1 MPHDDDD
8 GFYVLPEPALNRPTL
23 LNGCARAA
31 TAAEAAFRVQYPN
44 SLPRASRIVALDRG
58 ASEMLNAISED
69 PWKGARFLILSPVQP
84 DLAQDRVKLTGPD
97 GGALDAAA
105 ELEGA
110 DVVVLVA
117 TTSVGANAAGVIGRM
132 ARARGVMTA
141 GVVVAGRAAD
151 AVVQAMRPSA
161 AVLVM
166 ASDADY
172 LPAMLT
178 ALRA

>member
-8 GFYVLPEPALNRPTL
+8 GVYILPDRSADRPTGL
-23 LNGCARAA
+23 GACARAA

-58 ASEMLNAISED
+58 AAGLLHAISED
-69 PWKGARFLILSPVQP
+69 PWKGARFLILAPVQP
-84 DLAQDRVKLTGPD
+84 DLAAGRVRLTGPD
-97 GGALDAAA
+97 GAALDAAS
-105 ELEGA
+105 ELDGA

-117 TTSVGANAAGVIGRM
+117 TTDEGAGPAAAVGTM
-132 ARARGVMTA
+132 ARARGIMTA
-141 GVVVAGRAAD
+141 GVVVAGSEAD
-151 AVVQAMRPSA
+151 AVVRALRPSA